1 VSRHPLAIHDL
12 LQSTAATAA
21 AAAATSIELTMLL
34 HISGFSSFRNFFFPA
49 EWLE

>member
-12 LQSTAATAA
+12 LESTAAT

-34 HISGFSSFRNFFFPA
+34 HILGFSSFRNYFFPA

>member
-1 VSRHPLAIHDL
+1 VSRHPRAIHYL

-21 AAAATSIELTMLL
+21 AATSIELAMLL
-34 HISGFSSFRNFFFPA
+34 HISGFSSFRNLFFPA